1 MYRHALNN
9 RNPLNLVGQES
20 LSRGIRMAVK
30 HDDEREIV
38 TQIKNK
44 TLVKERRRQI
54 VDAAVKL
61 FIRNGYHKTTTR
73 ALAKETGLSIGSLY
87 EYITTKDDV
96 LYLVGIAIH
105 SEVEQGVKDALARS
119 SQSEDALADVI
130 KEYFLV
136 CNRMSDHVLL
146 MYQVTHFLP
155 EKWQKKVLEA
165 EIRITNL
172 FIEAM
177 KELRKSGKL
186 PNLDDNTILLIG
198 HNISVMG
205 HTWAFR
211 RWYFAKYFTIDQY
224 TDQQTLFIKR
234 FLGET
239 E

>member
-1 MYRHALNN
+1 
-9 RNPLNLVGQES
+9 
-20 LSRGIRMAVK
+20 MAAK
-30 HDDEREIV
+30 HDDEREIA

-44 TLVKERRRQI
+44 ELVKERRRQI

-61 FIRNGYHKTTTR
+61 FIQNGYHRTTTR
-73 ALAKETGLSIGSLY
+73 ALAKETGMSIGSLY
-87 EYITTKDDV
+87 EYISTKDDV

-119 SQSEDALADVI
+119 SQSNDPLADVI

-155 EKWQKKVLEA
+155 EKWQRKVLEA
-165 EIRITNL
+165 ELRITDL

-186 PNLDDNTILLIG
+186 PDLDDNTILLIG

-211 RWYFAKYFTIDQY
+211 RWYFAKYFTIDEY
-224 TDQQTLFIKR
+224 IVQQTKFIKC
-234 FLGET
+234 FLGE
-239 E
+239 EN

>member
-1 MYRHALNN
+1 
-9 RNPLNLVGQES
+9 
-20 LSRGIRMAVK
+20 MAAK

-44 TLVKERRRQI
+44 KLVKERRRQI

-61 FIRNGYHKTTTR
+61 FIQNGYYKTTTR
-73 ALAKETGLSIGSLY
+73 QLAKETGLSIGSLY
-87 EYITTKDDV
+87 EYISTKDDI

-119 SQSEDALADVI
+119 SQSSDPLADVI

-165 EIRITNL
+165 ELRITDL

-186 PNLDDNTILLIG
+186 PNLDDQTLLLVG
-198 HNISVMG
+198 HNISVIG

-211 RWYFAKYFTIDQY
+211 RWYFAKYLTIDQY
-224 TDQQTLFIKR
+224 IAQQTKFIKC
-234 FLGET
+234 FLGEDKQKKVKL
-239 E
+239 

>member
-1 MYRHALNN
+1 MASRHD
-9 RNPLNLVGQES
+9 
-20 LSRGIRMAVK
+20 
-30 HDDEREIV
+30 HEREIV

-44 TLVKERRRQI
+44 KLVHERRRQI

-61 FIRNGYHKTTTR
+61 FIENGYHKTTTR
-73 ALAKETGLSIGSLY
+73 ELAKETGLSIGSLY
-87 EYITTKDDV
+87 EYISTKDDI
-96 LYLVGIAIH
+96 LFLVGIAIH

-119 SQSEDALADVI
+119 SHSKDALADVI

-165 EIRITNL
+165 ELRITDL

-177 KELRKSGKL
+177 KELRESGKL
-186 PNLDDNTILLIG
+186 PALDDQALLLIG

-211 RWYFAKYFTIDQY
+211 RWYFSKYMTIDQY
-224 TDQQTLFIKR
+224 IAQQTKFIKC
-234 FLGET
+234 FLEET
-239 E
+239 K

>member
-1 MYRHALNN
+1 M
-9 RNPLNLVGQES
+9 P
-20 LSRGIRMAVK
+20 VK

-61 FIRNGYHKTTTR
+61 FIQNGYHKTTTR
-73 ALAKETGLSIGSLY
+73 ELARETGLSIGSLY
-87 EYITTKDDV
+87 EYISTKDDV

-119 SQSEDALADVI
+119 SQSKDALADVI

-177 KELRKSGKL
+177 KELRESGKL
-186 PNLDDNTILLIG
+186 PNLDDNSLLLIG

-211 RWYFAKYFTIDQY
+211 RWYFAKYLTIDQY
-224 TDQQTLFIKR
+224 TAQQTLFIKR

>member
-1 MYRHALNN
+1 
-9 RNPLNLVGQES
+9 
-20 LSRGIRMAVK
+20 MAVK
-30 HDDEREIV
+30 HDDDREIV

-44 TLVKERRRQI
+44 KLVKERRRQI

-61 FIRNGYHKTTTR
+61 FIQNGYHKTTTR

-105 SEVEQGVKDALARS
+105 LEVEQGVKDALARS
-119 SQSEDALADVI
+119 SQSKDPLADVI

-136 CNRMSDHVLL
+136 CNRMSDHILL

-165 EIRITNL
+165 ELRITDL
-172 FIEAM
+172 FIKAM
-177 KELRKSGKL
+177 NELKKSGKL
-186 PNLDDNTILLIG
+186 PDLDDNTILLIG

-211 RWYFAKYFTIDQY
+211 RWYFAKYFTIDEY
-224 TDQQTLFIKR
+224 VEQQTKFIKC
-234 FLGET
+234 FLGE
-239 E
+239 EN